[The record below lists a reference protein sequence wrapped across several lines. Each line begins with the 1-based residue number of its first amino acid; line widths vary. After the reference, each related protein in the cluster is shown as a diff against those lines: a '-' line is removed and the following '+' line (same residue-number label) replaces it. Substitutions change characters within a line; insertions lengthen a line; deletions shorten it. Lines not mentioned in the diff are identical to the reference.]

1 MLSPIAPTY
10 RPPGKRRPRRL
21 PPPRR
26 AELTLVAAAYDF
38 ALHRIDLTF
47 DRAVSIAAMDVTQIQ
62 IDDSDSGN
70 RYQGSGTPTLT
81 APATVRVNTTLVGPV
96 SVPNT
101 FLTAG
106 AQTGIV
112 AENDGRTW
120 DGVTEQQVPF
130 S

>member
-1 MLSPIAPTY
+1 MLVI
-10 RPPGKRRPRRL
+10 PPRTSGPGSRRPQKRKPAGLR
-21 PPPRR
+21 
-26 AELTLVAAAYDF
+26 LVAAAYDF

-47 DRAVSIAAMDVTQIQ
+47 DRPVNVADMDVTQIV

-70 RYQGSGTPTLT
+70 RYKGSGTPTLT

-106 AQTGIV
+106 PDSGLTG
-112 AENDGRTW
+112 AGDRGTW
-120 DGVTEQQVPF
+120 AGVTEQQVPF
-130 S
+130 P